1 MAGHQ
6 FLHWALDPDELQSRL
21 PQGLSADTFDGCAW
35 LSLSPVRVVDQAP
48 FVFAGDPGGVVF
60 CETNL
65 RT

>member
-1 MAGHQ
+1 
-6 FLHWALDPDELQSRL
+6 
-21 PQGLSADTFDGCAW
+21 LSADTFDGCAW